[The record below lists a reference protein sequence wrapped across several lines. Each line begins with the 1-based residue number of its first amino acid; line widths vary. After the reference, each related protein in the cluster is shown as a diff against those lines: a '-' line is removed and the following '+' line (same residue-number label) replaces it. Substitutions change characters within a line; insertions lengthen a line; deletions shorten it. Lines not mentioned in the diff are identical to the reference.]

1 MTTEIPKFVTPG
13 QLLAPLYKPLDDKSI
28 VKFESGKGTAIQEF
42 EIGNTRQKVI
52 SSTLVGNVKVE
63 EIIEEEK
70 GEEEK
75 DSNPEADE
83 DKEVQEKL
91 KNALSVKKYKISVI
105 NSNFND
111 YKDFEESESEQRE
124 PVKATTEITNNLP
137 KEGDIVLTR
146 VTKLSL
152 KQAHVEILVIEG
164 NGNILKDSGVGANGS
179 ITTNTNSYGSHSN
192 FFQIHLNS
200 SDLGENFK
208 GIIRIQDV
216 RSTERD
222 KVKIIEMF
230 KPGDIVR
237 AQVLSLGDGSN
248 YYLTTA
254 RNDLGVVFAKS
265 NGGAGALMY
274 AIDWQTMVCPKTGE
288 IELRKCAKPF

>member
-1 MTTEIPKFVTPG
+1 MTTEIPKFVVPG
-13 QLLAPLYKPLDDKSI
+13 QILAPLYKPLDDSTV
-28 VKFESGKGTAIQEF
+28 VKFEAGKGTSIQDF
-42 EIGNTRQKVI
+42 SVDNTKQNLIV
-52 SSTLVGNVKVE
+52 STLVGNVKRD
-63 EIIEEEK
+63 EI
-70 GEEEK
+70 
-75 DSNPEADE
+75 N
-83 DKEVQEKL
+83 
-91 KNALSVKKYKISVI
+91 KNEFKISVI

-111 YKDFEESESEQRE
+111 YKDFEELEKEQG
-124 PVKATTEITNNLP
+124 KNLKSITEITNNLP

-146 VTKLSL
+146 ITKLSL
-152 KQAHVEILVIEG
+152 KQATVEILVIEG
-164 NGNILKDSGVGANGS
+164 NGNILKDSGIGSNGS
-179 ITTNTNSYGSHSN
+179 ITNNLNSFGSHSN

-208 GIIRIQDV
+208 GIIRIQDI

-222 KVKIIEMF
+222 KIKINEMF

-248 YYLTTA
+248 YYLSTA

-265 NGGAGALMY
+265 NNGTGSLMY
-274 AIDWQTMVCPKTGE
+274 AIDWQTMICPKTGE